1 LTRKNTLQSLLAQPP
16 AGILFNEHL
25 EGDGALIFRH
35 A

>member
-1 LTRKNTLQSLLAQPP
+1 MLQSLLAQPP